1 MDVLIR
7 YGFTIDEIK
16 NIMNSNQYFENINDK
31 DIYSLI
37 DILGKCGCMSNHIKN
52 IFITNPFIF
61 NRKISDILDTINFLS
76 DIGLNNLFILFDTNP
91 YILNIDYKELNRI
104 YKKVKKEY
112 NDLDIVSNM
121 IFELKE
127 VI

>member
-52 IFITNPFIF
+52 IFITNP
-61 NRKISDILDTINFLS
+61 
-76 DIGLNNLFILFDTNP
+76 